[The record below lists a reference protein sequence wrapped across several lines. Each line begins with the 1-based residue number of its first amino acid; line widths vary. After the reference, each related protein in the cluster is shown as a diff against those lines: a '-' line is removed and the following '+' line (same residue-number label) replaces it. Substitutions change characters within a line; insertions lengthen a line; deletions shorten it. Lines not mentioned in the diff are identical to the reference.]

1 MEIIEL
7 LSQDNYL
14 MYNLSIAKNL
24 GIYEAILI
32 GELARKYNYWKANNK
47 LTEDGYFFITREDIE
62 RDTGLSSDK
71 QRSAFKHLVDEGVV
85 SCQQKGGI
93 DRSTYYKIINERLS
107 TFLTFQR
114 KETKRSNVKKL
125 DATNTDNTNTINTN
139 TDNTNIDNLSS
150 KEESDSSKSEA
161 KNDLNENS
169 KNYKDI
175 LIFINSLDNI
185 SKSTKELLI
194 SWIESVNLKG
204 SLTIKQL
211 KEKLNRIFLECSKD
225 NVLDEELLKASIEF
239 STKKGYKAIYKTKYF
254 NSAQKAALMMSSS
267 SSNTTKEVSVLEDVY
282 F

>member
-1 MEIIEL
+1 MVFSEIE
-7 LSQDNYL
+7 
-14 MYNLSIAKNL
+14 NLKL
-24 GIYEAILI
+24 EEIYSS
-32 GELARKYNYWKANNK
+32 NSNK
-47 LTEDGYFFITREDIE
+47 
-62 RDTGLSSDK
+62 DTMINTSEKK
-71 QRSAFKHLVDEGVV
+71 QN
-85 SCQQKGGI
+85 Q
-93 DRSTYYKIINERLS
+93 T
-107 TFLTFQR
+107 
-114 KETKRSNVKKL
+114 
-125 DATNTDNTNTINTN
+125 TNTNNTN

-161 KNDLNENS
+161 KNNLNENS

-211 KEKLNRIFLECSKD
+211 KEKLDRIFLECSKD